1 MNIFRCCNFVEK
13 GKTMPKVE
21 VKQLYKIFGPSPQQ
35 VIPLLEKGD
44 KKAGIL
50 KKHKHNVGV
59 NNASFSV
66 EEGEIFV
73 VMGLSGSGKS
83 TLIRCLNRLIDPT
96 SGSVLI
102 DGADITKMPAA
113 GLREVRRKK
122 IAMVFQNFALLPHK
136 TVLENVAFGL
146 EIQNVSPETRRQ
158 KATQMLESVGL
169 KGYADSRPS
178 ELSGGM
184 QQRVGL
190 ARALATEA
198 DILLMD
204 EAFSALDPL
213 IRKDMQNELL
223 SLQQKMRKTIIFITH
238 DLDEAL
244 KIGDRIAIMKD
255 GEIVQIGTAE
265 EILQNPAD
273 DYVREF
279 TQDVNRTKIITAAA
293 IMRSADSIVLEKSGR
308 RIAVRKMN
316 DLGISSIFVTD
327 KSGMLLGIITIDRVT
342 ALLQDGQAGLDTIIE
357 PIQSVDLETSIDEII
372 PLFLTSSYPVA
383 VVDAEKKLKGIIFKS
398 TVLAGIVGEG
408 RGGCNA

>member
-1 MNIFRCCNFVEK
+1 
-13 GKTMPKVE
+13 MPKVE
-21 VKQLYKIFGPSPQQ
+21 VKQLYKIFGPSPLQM
-35 VIPLLEKGD
+35 IPLLEKGAN
-44 KKAGIL
+44 KAGIF
-50 KKHKHNVGV
+50 KKHRHSVGV

-96 SGSVLI
+96 GGGVLI
-102 DGADITKMPAA
+102 DGEDITKMHAA
-113 GLREVRRKK
+113 ELREVRRKK

-146 EIQNVSPETRRQ
+146 EIQKVNPEVRRK
-158 KATQMLESVGL
+158 KAQAVLESVGL
-169 KGYADSRPS
+169 KGYAHSKPN

-279 TQDVNRTKIITAAA
+279 TQDVNRTRIITASA
-293 IMRSADSIVLEKSGR
+293 IMRNAESIVLERSGR
-308 RIAVRKMN
+308 RIAARKMN

-327 KSGMLLGIITIDRVT
+327 KSGVLRGIITIDRVT
-342 ALLQDGQAGLDTIIE
+342 ALIQAEQEGLESIIE
-357 PIQSVDLETSIDEII
+357 NIQSVDMNASIDEII
-372 PLFLTSSYPVA
+372 PLFLNSSYPVA

-398 TVLAGIVGEG
+398 TVLAEIIGEG
-408 RGGCNA
+408 RADYDA

>member
-1 MNIFRCCNFVEK
+1 
-13 GKTMPKVE
+13 MPKVE
-21 VKQLYKIFGPSPQQ
+21 VKQLYKIFGPSPMQM
-35 VIPLLEKGD
+35 IPLLGKGEN
-44 KKAGIL
+44 KAGIL
-50 KKHKHNVGV
+50 KKHKHSVGV
-59 NNASFSV
+59 NNVSFSV

-96 SGSVLI
+96 GGGVLI
-102 DGADITKMPAA
+102 DGEDIAKMHAA

-146 EIQNVSPETRRQ
+146 EIQKVNPEVRRK
-158 KATQMLESVGL
+158 KAQEVLESVGL
-169 KGYADSRPS
+169 KGYAHSRPN

-255 GEIVQIGTAE
+255 GGIVQIGTAE

-279 TQDVNRTKIITAAA
+279 TQDVNRTRIITASA
-293 IMRSADSIVLEKSGR
+293 IMRDAESIVLERSGR
-308 RIAVRKMN
+308 RIAARKMN

-327 KSGMLLGIITIDRVT
+327 KSGVLRGIITIDRVT
-342 ALLQDGQAGLDTIIE
+342 ALIQAGEEGLESIIE
-357 PIQSVDLETSIDEII
+357 NIQSVDMDASIDEII
-372 PLFLTSSYPVA
+372 PLFLNSSYPVA
-383 VVDAEKKLKGIIFKS
+383 VVDAEKKLRGIIFKS
-398 TVLAGIVGEG
+398 TVLAGIIGEG
-408 RGGCNA
+408 RADYDA